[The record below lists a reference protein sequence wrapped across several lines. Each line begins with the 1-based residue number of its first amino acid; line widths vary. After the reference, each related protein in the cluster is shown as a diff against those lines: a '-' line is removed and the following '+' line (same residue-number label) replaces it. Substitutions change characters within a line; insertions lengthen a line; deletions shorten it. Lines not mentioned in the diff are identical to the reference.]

1 MRRHNDLNHKAASLD
16 GRTRRIAPS
25 GNAPNKTNA
34 HLLTFNLV
42 KDPNQVPANR
52 RIARNSHITTQKR
65 TERNN
70 ITEWPLIH
78 YIEAQVAYRF
88 PITES
93 EFTLLSTFEGILMID
108 TPRTG
113 HPTPTGQDSLIP
125 DMVTTKE
132 LAELIGVPVATL
144 NNWRSIGRGPRSFR
158 LGRAVKY
165 LVADV
170 AAWIEQ
176 QQQADDRFQSF
187 NPPNTART
195 ESPSSTPRS

>member
-1 MRRHNDLNHKAASLD
+1 MLN
-16 GRTRRIAPS
+16 
-25 GNAPNKTNA
+25 
-34 HLLTFNLV
+34 
-42 KDPNQVPANR
+42 
-52 RIARNSHITTQKR
+52 TT
-65 TERNN
+65 
-70 ITEWPLIH
+70 H
-78 YIEAQVAYRF
+78 
-88 PITES
+88 
-93 EFTLLSTFEGILMID
+93 
-108 TPRTG
+108 TG
-113 HPTPTGQDSLIP
+113 LPTPTGQGSLIP

-187 NPPNTART
+187 NPPNAARP